1 MSLAPLAF
9 PPASLYARVFGAA
22 TGRGIASMIIGMASF
37 VVNDTMIKIAS
48 ESAPLGQLIVTRN
61 GMATLLILGLIWFS
75 GEIRQLRRAANRA
88 VLTRS
93 TFDIAATF
101 LYLIALFHMQIGNVM
116 AINMATPLA
125 ITAAAALLLKS
136 PVGWR
141 RWSAVTAGFIGILL
155 IVQPRAEGFN
165 AYALLAVASVVFI
178 VARDLSTRSID
189 QSIPSLVVT
198 LTNAIF
204 ILVSGLVLSFFQGW
218 VAISWGTV
226 ALLAG
231 AGIFLVIGY
240 LLIVDAFR
248 HGDLIA
254 VGPFRYT
261 GLVWALLSGF
271 IIWGDI
277 PNAMAQAGIAIVV
290 ASGLYVLHRER
301 IRARDAKLATAS
313 LPK

>member
-1 MSLAPLAF
+1 MPIA
-9 PPASLYARVFGAA
+9 LYSRLFGTG
-22 TGRGIASMIIGMASF
+22 TGRGIASMVIGMASF
-37 VVNDTMIKIAS
+37 VVNDTMIKLAS
-48 ESAPLGQLIVTRN
+48 ESAPLGQLIVVRN
-61 GMATLLILGLIWFS
+61 GMSLLLILALIWFS

-88 VLTRS
+88 VLARS

-101 LYLIALFHMQIGNVM
+101 LYLLALFHMPIGNIM

-141 RWSAVTAGFIGILL
+141 RWSAVTIGFAGILL

-178 VARDLSTRSID
+178 VARDLSTRNID

-198 LTNAIF
+198 LTNAMF
-204 ILVSGLVLSFFQGW
+204 ILLSGLVLSVFQGW
-218 VAISWGTV
+218 VEMSWQTM

-231 AGIFLVIGY
+231 AGFFLVFGY

-261 GLVWALLSGF
+261 GQVWALLSGYL
-271 IIWGDI
+271 IWGDI
-277 PNAMAQAGIAIVV
+277 PNPLAQAGIAIVV

-301 IRARDAKLATAS
+301 IRARDEKLATAS